1 MRLVLVL
8 GIVGRILRLFSIAFT
23 VPFLLALWDKQTG
36 QAVHF
41 ASGGLVALM
50 VGSFLVRNLSVS
62 VSFRRAEALAVV
74 SGTWLVIAASAAVPS

>member
-41 ASGGLVALM
+41 ASVTELKDSKPVEM
-50 VGSFLVRNLSVS
+50 
-62 VSFRRAEALAVV
+62 
-74 SGTWLVIAASAAVPS
+74 TT